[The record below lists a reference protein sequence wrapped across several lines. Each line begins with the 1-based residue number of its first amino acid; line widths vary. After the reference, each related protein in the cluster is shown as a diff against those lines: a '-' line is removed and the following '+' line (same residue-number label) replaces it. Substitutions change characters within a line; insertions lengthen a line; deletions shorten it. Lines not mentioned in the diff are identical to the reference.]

1 MQALLQPLSK
11 LGEYE
16 EIKNRIEKNR
26 GILQLAGCIDSQ
38 KAHVIYGLGQEKKNR
53 LVIAENELK
62 AKELYEDLKFYYPD
76 VFYYPARDLIFF
88 EADIH
93 GNLLTKQRMQV
104 IAALL
109 EKKSVTVVTS
119 ISGCMDYLLP
129 ISVLKKH
136 VLHFK
141 NDSVLDTEALKKELI
156 NMGFEYNAQA
166 EAPGQFAMRAHWR
179 PFFPMSLSFFWS

>member
-62 AKELYEDLKFYYPD
+62 AKELYEDYRLYD
-76 VFYYPARDLIFF
+76 
-88 EADIH
+88 
-93 GNLLTKQRMQV
+93 
-104 IAALL
+104 
-109 EKKSVTVVTS
+109 
-119 ISGCMDYLLP
+119 
-129 ISVLKKH
+129 
-136 VLHFK
+136 
-141 NDSVLDTEALKKELI
+141 
-156 NMGFEYNAQA
+156 
-166 EAPGQFAMRAHWR
+166 
-179 PFFPMSLSFFWS
+179 

>member
-62 AKELYEDLKFYYPD
+62 AKELYEDLKFYYPA
-76 VFYYPARDLIFF
+76 YKT
-88 EADIH
+88 ADA
-93 GNLLTKQRMQV
+93 GNCSTFG
-104 IAALL
+104 
-109 EKKSVTVVTS
+109 EKECD
-119 ISGCMDYLLP
+119 GGD
-129 ISVLKKH
+129 KH
-136 VLHFK
+136 QWLY
-141 NDSVLDTEALKKELI
+141 
-156 NMGFEYNAQA
+156 G
-166 EAPGQFAMRAHWR
+166 
-179 PFFPMSLSFFWS
+179 LSSSDFRT

>member
-93 GNLLTKQRMQV
+93 
-104 IAALL
+104 
-109 EKKSVTVVTS
+109 
-119 ISGCMDYLLP
+119 
-129 ISVLKKH
+129 
-136 VLHFK
+136 
-141 NDSVLDTEALKKELI
+141 
-156 NMGFEYNAQA
+156 
-166 EAPGQFAMRAHWR
+166 
-179 PFFPMSLSFFWS
+179 